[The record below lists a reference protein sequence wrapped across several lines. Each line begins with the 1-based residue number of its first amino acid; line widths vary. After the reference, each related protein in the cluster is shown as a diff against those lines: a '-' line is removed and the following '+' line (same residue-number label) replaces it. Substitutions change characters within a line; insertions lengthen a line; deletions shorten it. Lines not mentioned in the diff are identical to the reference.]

1 MSSTATARKSA
12 MAVMMAFL
20 VVASAAVVMLGNES
34 NAAIEGDY
42 GEIYEVDLAPAFSWT
57 YTPTFPSDLDVTVNI
72 QEYEEEGITASIQDG
87 TLHVSV
93 NEEVSSGSYDL
104 ILLAETDTAGIH
116 QELPMHIRFNIVPG
130 ISVSGSINNLI
141 LGASVDF
148 TPNASS
154 GMTETIEWSVSGELP
169 AGLEWD
175 GSKITGTPTQV
186 GTNSL
191 SLIANA
197 AGEQKQLDIS
207 FIVYNVIVNGTQQTI
222 YSHGNSVS
230 TIPISQTISGN
241 EGDLTVTWAVTSGN
255 LPDGFDINPSTG
267 VISGSSSVLQE
278 TTVTVTGTSSN
289 MTGIEQQTAS
299 FQVTIQ
305 SEPTVE
311 ITSGT
316 DDNTFV
322 TYPESE
328 DQTVQF
334 GSTEGT
340 SDITWTVTE
349 HPGVS
354 ITPEGL
360 LTITDEATAGNIT
373 VTATSEYGGTDSF
386 EITITNEA
394 TIQITGENSLATIAG
409 TPKDQIYSANV
420 EGAIWSVNT
429 DDVPMGASVSIDDET
444 GVLTLSGSSPVNEF
458 TVTITVT
465 TPAGQS
471 TTLTVTCQIVS
482 QLVFTNTPENGAAA
496 IEM

>member
-1 MSSTATARKSA
+1 MSSTATARKST

-20 VVASAAVVMLGNES
+20 VVASAAVVMLGTTSSAVYE
-34 NAAIEGDY
+34 EEY
-42 GEIYEVDLAPAFSWT
+42 GEVYEVDLAPAFSWT
-57 YTPTFPSDLDVTVNI
+57 YTPTFPSDLDVTVSI
-72 QEYEEEGITASIQDG
+72 EQYESEGITASIEDG

-93 NEEVSSGSYDL
+93 NEGISSGSYDL

-154 GMTETIEWSVSGELP
+154 GMTETIEWSVNGELP

-197 AGEQKQLDIS
+197 AGEQKQLDIT
-207 FIVYNVIVNGTQQTI
+207 FVVYNVIVNGTEQTI
-222 YSHGNSVS
+222 YSHGNTVS
-230 TIPISQTISGN
+230 TTPISQTVSGN

-255 LPDGFDINPSTG
+255 LPEGFDIDPSTG

-316 DDNTFV
+316 EDSTFV
-322 TYPESE
+322 TYPGSA

-340 SDITWTVTE
+340 SDITWSVTE
-349 HPGVS
+349 NPGVS
-354 ITPEGL
+354 ISPEGL
-360 LTITDEATAGNIT
+360 LTITDEATAGQII
-373 VTATSEYGGTDSF
+373 VTATSEYGGTDTF

-394 TIQITGENSLATIAG
+394 TIQITGENALATIAG
-409 TPKDQIYSANV
+409 TPKDMIYTANV
-420 EGAIWSVNT
+420 DGATWSVDTQN
-429 DDVPMGASVSIDDET
+429 VPMGASVSIDEET
-444 GVLTLSGSSPVNEF
+444 GVLTLSGSSPVDEF
-458 TVTITVT
+458 TVVITVT